1 MKIEIS
7 VKAGTKTGLFIL
19 AAMIPEL
26 VSH

>member
-7 VKAGTKTGLFIL
+7 VKAGTKIDLFIL